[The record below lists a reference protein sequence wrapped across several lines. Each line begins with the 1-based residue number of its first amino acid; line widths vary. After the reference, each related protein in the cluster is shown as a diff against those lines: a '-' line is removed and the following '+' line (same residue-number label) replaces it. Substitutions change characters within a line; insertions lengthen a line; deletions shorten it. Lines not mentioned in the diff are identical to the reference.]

1 MKTLYISDLDG
12 TLLMKN
18 ERISDFSLQTINSLI
33 GSGML
38 FTFATARSIHSA
50 SPVTKGLELQIPAIV
65 HNGVFII
72 NVTTGEKLM
81 QNFFTRNEV
90 ETVSAFLNEQG
101 IYPLVYSIMDG
112 RERVSWLSGTENSGI
127 KNYLSY
133 RKGDIRFREAQ
144 NTGDLYQGEVFT
156 FTCIGGQ
163 GDLDPVYDYFSK
175 IPSFYAVIQL
185 DIYYPEYW
193 CEINPQNATKANAA
207 LQLKKILECDRII
220 SFGDGMNDI
229 PLFEVS
235 DECYAVANAKPE
247 LKEKATG
254 IIDTNENDGVA
265 KWLLEKFK

>member
-18 ERISDFSLQTINSLI
+18 ERISDFSLQTVNSLI

-38 FTFATARSIHSA
+38 FTFATARSNHSA

-72 NVTTGEKLM
+72 NVNTGEKLV
-81 QNFFTRNEV
+81 QNFFTRNDV
-90 ETVSAFLNEQG
+90 NTVSAFLNERG

-112 RERVSWLSGTENSGI
+112 RERVSWLSGTENGSI

-133 RKGDIRFREAQ
+133 RKGDKRFREAH
-144 NTGDLYQGEVFT
+144 NTYELYQGEVFT
-156 FTCIGGQ
+156 FTCIGEQ
-163 GDLDPVYDYFSK
+163 SDLNPVYDYFSK

-193 CEINPQNATKANAA
+193 CEMNPHNATKANAA
-207 LQLKKILECDRII
+207 QELKNMLECDRIV

-229 PLFEVS
+229 PLFEIS
-235 DECYAVANAKPE
+235 DECYALANAVPE
-247 LKEKATG
+247 LKERATG
-254 IIDTNENDGVA
+254 IIGSNENDGVA
-265 KWLLEKFK
+265 KWLLERFR